1 MSENYSHNPT
11 NINFKIKNI
20 QIPHPKKEKIR
31 KNCDKK
37 YNTYSNNINLPKKK
51 IMNTKDNSLVINT
64 KENISKLE
72 NEKYNIFDS
81 LIKSN
86 NLGNNEYKEFLNCN
100 NENNSI
106 DNKLSKVQREMENV
120 KENID
125 KLNKKMINLKNTLEK
140 LEIKKSKMENE
151 LISLISN
158 KETLEEMY
166 NIEISFIKNG
176 KRIISNDNNDNFC
189 EIKITKEEITNM
201 NINKFIIQIIDLI
214 KLFINSNEKERS
226 NCFNSLSVEITRIHS
241 DFINKLNHEKINEN
255 FLSSYISHLIE
266 IITKYFDIN
275 YSINNIKSLIHYLIK
290 LNFIEEQI
298 IKYENFIE
306 IEYKIQKEKIDED
319 IIQLTL
325 ALIFY
330 EKHKHEILNKISKLQ
345 EEINE
350 KRRLKEKE
358 FIYEKDNDYL
368 NIENN
373 QNNQINQINDCY
385 NYNQDIEAKDNNKK
399 FESNNDKI
407 KSKIIQN
414 TDKDKEINKLNL
426 DFEKVI
432 SQDEKV
438 EIDKKSIFKNKIY
451 KNYLNE
457 GIQLKENKKI
467 RKNKINYNSISEHN
481 NNTNISYN
489 YNFNTNFLNIKPK
502 KRKIEFDKKNILV
515 LRNIFNLNGPKRKKY
530 NSNANIREYM
540 TNPNKKKDSNTLKIN
555 KIIRIPKN
563 INQNKININNNKRIL
578 NNIIIKKDKFP
589 IKLNNYFKKTLTT
602 YKNNFTN
609 DESFLTNYKK
619 RNNNHNRILTFKK
632 SLSKTNT
639 KTNSSPQGNTKISN
653 TSMKNIRNKISNS
666 NLILNINNN
675 INFDSNIS
683 YRRIKNISNL
693 LTDNLNDININL
705 NNIYQNEDKND
716 NKNNQFKRYT
726 KTVTNSKEKLNDSKL
741 QLKMFQQGKM
751 ESFCYFKFFLGNI
764 NIQKFNP
771 LNVLS
776 INPEYY
782 NYYESYI
789 SLDFSSGCLRITP
802 KISLEKIKF
811 IPLNNKSIS
820 LINTYNN
827 SFYIEIKLKDIKSTL
842 LEKYT
847 KDIISIQNILSKY
860 DIKANNNFSINK
872 IINKKEINEIKLEQN
887 EKIKAA
893 LCNFFPLTICVK
905 NNIKIDLI
913 FINFE
918 QFNIWLKNMNSIVQN
933 NVKFSKIEKSSIN
946 NI

>member
-1 MSENYSHNPT
+1 MSDNYSHNPP

-20 QIPHPKKEKIR
+20 QIPHPKKEKER
-31 KNCDKK
+31 KNNDK
-37 YNTYSNNINLPKKK
+37 NNSSNIKLPKNKK
-51 IMNTKDNSLVINT
+51 INIKDNSLVIKT
-64 KENISKLE
+64 KDNLYQLK
-72 NEKYNIFDS
+72 NEKYKISES

-86 NLGNNEYKEFLNCN
+86 NLGNSEYKVLINGN

-106 DNKLSKVQREMENV
+106 DNKLSKVKREMENV

-125 KLNKKMINLKNTLEK
+125 KLNKKMVNLKNELEK
-140 LEIKKSKMENE
+140 LEIKKSKIENE

-166 NIEISFIKNG
+166 NIEISFVKNV
-176 KRIISNDNNDNFC
+176 KKIISNDNTEGNFC
-189 EIKITKEEITNM
+189 EIKISKEELINM
-201 NINKFIIQIIDLI
+201 NINKFIIQIIDLG
-214 KLFINSNEKERS
+214 KLFINSNEKEKD
-226 NCFNSLSVEITRIHS
+226 NFCNSLLEEIKKIHS
-241 DFINKLNHEKINEN
+241 EFAGEMNHEKITEN
-255 FLSSYISHLIE
+255 FLSLYISHINE

-275 YSINNIKSLIHYLIK
+275 YSKSNIKSLIHYLIK

-298 IKYENFIE
+298 IKYENFID

-319 IIQLTL
+319 MIQLTL

-358 FIYEKDNDYL
+358 YIYEKDNDYL

-373 QNNQINQINDCY
+373 QKNQISQINECY
-385 NYNQDIEAKDNNKK
+385 NYNQDIEGIDNNKK
-399 FESNNDKI
+399 VISNNDKI
-407 KSKIIQN
+407 KSKTIQN
-414 TDKDKEINKLNL
+414 DNKDKEMNKLNSDL
-426 DFEKVI
+426 EKVI
-432 SQDEKV
+432 SQDEKI
-438 EIDKKSIFKNKIY
+438 ELGKQNILKNKIY
-451 KNYLNE
+451 KNYLND
-457 GIQLKENKKI
+457 GVQLNENKI
-467 RKNKINYNSISEHN
+467 LRKNKINYNNISEYN
-481 NNTNISYN
+481 NKTNISYN

-502 KRKIEFDKKNILV
+502 KRKIEIEKKNILV
-515 LRNIFNLNGPKRKKY
+515 LGNIFNLNGPKRKKY
-530 NSNANIREYM
+530 NSNANIREYI
-540 TNPNKKKDSNTLKIN
+540 TNPNNNKKDSNTLKVN
-555 KIIRIPKN
+555 KMNRIPKN
-563 INQNKININNNKRIL
+563 INQNKNNFNNKRIL
-578 NNIIIKKDKFP
+578 NNIITKKDKYP
-589 IKLNNYFKKTLTT
+589 IKLNNYFKKALIKN
-602 YKNNFTN
+602 KNNFTN

-632 SLSKTNT
+632 SLSRTNT
-639 KTNSSPQGNTKISN
+639 KTNNSPQGNNKSSN

-705 NNIYQNEDKND
+705 NNIYQYEDKND
-716 NKNNQFKRYT
+716 NNKNNHFKRYT
-726 KTVTNSKEKLNDSKL
+726 KTVTNSKEKLNDSKV
-741 QLKMFQQGKM
+741 QLKTFQQGKM
-751 ESFCYFKFFLGNI
+751 ESFCYFKFFLGNT

-771 LNVLS
+771 LNVFS

-782 NYYESYI
+782 DYYESYI

-802 KISLEKIKF
+802 KISIEKIKF

-820 LINTYNN
+820 LINTFNN

-847 KDIISIQNILSKY
+847 KDIIQIQNILSKY
-860 DIKANNNFSINK
+860 NIKANNNFSINK
-872 IINKKEINEIKLEQN
+872 IINKKEINDIKLEQN

-893 LCNFFPLTICVK
+893 LCNFFPLTICIK

-913 FINFE
+913 FINYE

-933 NVKFSKIEKSSIN
+933 NIRFSKIEKSTIN